1 MSEKNFKPAQTQ
13 AYRFEFGS
21 DGEIRT
27 VSFKGRL
34 PEEEAD
40 KVLEA
45 AGRRAYKDAGAAIRS
60 YLERQ
65 GLEYSGFESRE
76 AVLKHGEIME
86 WADALLHSGACR
98 AIGARAGNADRYYA
112 VMDHQEWIREG
123 CCEGC
128 CYAVKRSVLHS
139 PLKAWS
145 RHHVIGQTFLL
156 DESEDKGR
164 GFFAVRRKD
173 GLLPFRCLCLSNGIP
188 VLPAFGCLD
197 MVGLLRNIESIHTVE
212 QAKNTAIK

>member
-98 AIGARAGNADRYYA
+98 AIGARRQCG
-112 VMDHQEWIREG
+112 
-123 CCEGC
+123 
-128 CYAVKRSVLHS
+128 
-139 PLKAWS
+139 P
-145 RHHVIGQTFLL
+145 
-156 DESEDKGR
+156 
-164 GFFAVRRKD
+164 
-173 GLLPFRCLCLSNGIP
+173 
-188 VLPAFGCLD
+188 
-197 MVGLLRNIESIHTVE
+197 LLRSHGPSGMDPGRLLRRMLLRREKE
-212 QAKNTAIK
+212 RTAQPSQGMEPASCHRADVSAR

>member
-13 AYRFEFGS
+13 TYRFEFGS

-145 RHHVIGQTFLL
+145 RHHGRRFCSMNQRIKAGAFLQSGARPDYFHSAASAFQTA
-156 DESEDKGR
+156 SPSCR
-164 GFFAVRRKD
+164 HSAAWTWWGF
-173 GLLPFRCLCLSNGIP
+173 
-188 VLPAFGCLD
+188 
-197 MVGLLRNIESIHTVE
+197 
-212 QAKNTAIK
+212 

>member
-1 MSEKNFKPAQTQ
+1 
-13 AYRFEFGS
+13 
-21 DGEIRT
+21 
-27 VSFKGRL
+27 
-34 PEEEAD
+34 
-40 KVLEA
+40 
-45 AGRRAYKDAGAAIRS
+45 
-60 YLERQ
+60 
-65 GLEYSGFESRE
+65 
-76 AVLKHGEIME
+76 ME

-212 QAKNTAIK
+212 QEKNTAIK